1 MKDYARTAVTPC
13 GKKLTGYTATRNG
26 VLVGVRGRPI
36 GTLSN
41 TGYMRVTIRGMD
53 MMIHR
58 IIAATFHGENT
69 HMVVDHIDGN
79 KLNNKADNLRWV
91 TQKINTK
98 DGNTGRYGKLSPTP
112 VRNIDTGKIYRS
124 TTQAG
129 KDVGVANAS
138 IQRAAK
144 GLGRTAAGYRWEYYR
159 EDDAQ
164 LELAL

>member
-26 VLVGVRGRPI
+26 VIVGVRGRPI
-36 GTLSN
+36 GTLN
-41 TGYMRVTIRGMD
+41 NAGYMRVKVRGMN
-53 MMIHR
+53 MLVHR

-69 HMVVDHIDGN
+69 HMVADHIDGN
-79 KLNNKADNLRWV
+79 PLNNRADNLRWV
-91 TQKINTK
+91 TQKINTT
-98 DGNTGRYGKLSPTP
+98 DGDTGKYGNLSPKP

-129 KDVGVANAS
+129 KDVGVANSS
-138 IQRAAK
+138 ILRVAK
-144 GLGRTAAGYRWEYYR
+144 GLGRTAAGYRWEFYR